1 MCPFFDQGAALMSDT
16 TTDYPMSAGLNKL
29 YSKTKAKTFNSDF
42 DEQLDVAESLY
53 GDTIRF
59 SITKKEVDS
68 ILEKEEYY
76 PLEIKNRVHDIIFHQ
91 MDKYAYLFYHLPCVS
106 KIT

>member
-1 MCPFFDQGAALMSDT
+1 MPSPGRKQT
-16 TTDYPMSAGLNKL
+16 ESA
-29 YSKTKAKTFNSDF
+29 YSM
-42 DEQLDVAESLY
+42 Y

-76 PLEIKNRVHDIIFHQ
+76 PLEIKNRVRDIIFHQ